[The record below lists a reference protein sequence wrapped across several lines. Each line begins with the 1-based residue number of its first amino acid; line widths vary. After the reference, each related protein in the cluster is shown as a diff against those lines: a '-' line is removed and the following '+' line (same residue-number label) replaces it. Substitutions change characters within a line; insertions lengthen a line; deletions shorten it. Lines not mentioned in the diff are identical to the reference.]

1 MTRRVIGC
9 ELQVRDVTSV
19 MTCYQLIALA
29 VWRLVASIIDT
40 VSSAPSAVR
49 LNPSFITELVYKQYR
64 IYILVSKTTPKRTDK
79 HE

>member
-49 LNPSFITELVYKQYR
+49 LIRHSLPN
-64 IYILVSKTTPKRTDK
+64 
-79 HE
+79 